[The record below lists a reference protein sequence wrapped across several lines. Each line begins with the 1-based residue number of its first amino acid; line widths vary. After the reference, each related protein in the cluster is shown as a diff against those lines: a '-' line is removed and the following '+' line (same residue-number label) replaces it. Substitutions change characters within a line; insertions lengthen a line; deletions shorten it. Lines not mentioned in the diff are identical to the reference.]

1 MELPNEIVRG
11 NGTLNEEVI
20 LKKETLYKGM
30 NGRFVERFYLS
41 QSKSYIFKPLTNN
54 GQLGKEVWVHEHVL
68 PLFPAIYPKIIS
80 YSISDQ
86 MELNWM
92 ILEDLGQ
99 LSHDFSEESVLAV
112 IKWMAWWHSLPVGKL
127 GDVPLTGLRPK
138 IEEIVSE
145 VSLRKEEF
153 LRLLPTFNIEEKLID
168 AIFAQITRLN
178 FSDKQVL
185 THGDLHSGNFAIV
198 DNELKILDW
207 EHTHINLPHW
217 DLYHVIDMS
226 HPLFP
231 KQITQNLRERILDT
245 YLDQVEFEL
254 DRDSFFKEYYLFSS
268 VFSMWMILLIHKDL
282 AADDEKW
289 PVELLQSQLEETVSS
304 LQQCTTALIDR
315 EN

>member
-1 MELPNEIVRG
+1 MELPNDIVRA

-20 LKKETLYKGM
+20 MKKETLYIGM
-30 NGRFVERFYLS
+30 NGRLVERFYLS

-112 IKWMAWWHSLPVGKL
+112 IKWMAWWHSLPVGEL
-127 GDVPLTGLRPK
+127 GDVPLTGHKPK
-138 IEEIVSE
+138 IEEIVLE
-145 VSLRKEEF
+145 VSLKKEEF
-153 LRLLPTFNIEEKLID
+153 LRLLPTFYIEVKLID
-168 AIFAQITRLN
+168 AIFAQITLLN

-268 VFSMWMILLIHKDL
+268 VFSMWMILLIHKDI
-282 AADDEKW
+282 AADDGKW
-289 PVELLQSQLEETVSS
+289 PVEQLYTQLEETVSS
-304 LQQCTTALIDR
+304 LQQCTTALIDT